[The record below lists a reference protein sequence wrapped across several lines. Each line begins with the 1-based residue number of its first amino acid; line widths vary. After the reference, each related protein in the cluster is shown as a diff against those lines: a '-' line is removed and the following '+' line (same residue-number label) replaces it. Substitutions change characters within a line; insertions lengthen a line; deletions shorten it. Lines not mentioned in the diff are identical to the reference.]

1 MLILSPGLLI
11 LLQPPTTEYGSGG
24 FPLLNGACLPGFC
37 PVVSASGPPPGLMF
51 LALGL
56 VAYGLGGLWQGRKA
70 VGRTGDQ

>member
-1 MLILSPGLLI
+1 MLIPSGGLLI
-11 LLQPPTTEYGSGG
+11 LLQPPALESVSSA
-24 FPLLNGACLPGFC
+24 FPVLNGACLPGFC

>member
-1 MLILSPGLLI
+1 MLILSGSLLI
-11 LLQPPTTEYGSGG
+11 LGQPLAVEYGSSA
-24 FPLLNGACLPGFC
+24 FPLLDGGCLPGFC
-37 PVVSASGPPPGLMF
+37 PVVQASGPPPGLMY